1 MRICRSTLQQ
11 YFLSVKRSGKQHK
24 ISYQLLSTSW
34 GGWDEGFVE
43 YKLTCHWKQWRALA
57 RRLRQVKMLEI
68 LVQSSIRWLAQA
80 LLHLELR
87 ADEQT
92 HLKSR
97 IFDQRSA
104 RRQEQRYVEYFGL
117 PERVCEKK
125 SQNLPRKEQQKRL
138 ETTRSSTAVACFAP
152 FEKRSVI
159 IWDSIIIWEW
169 AFEGILRPICREK
182 GHSCGM
188 AGWRIAANLA
198 KFQLGPSHSF
208 SLEQNLSFLLC
219 FRCNLEN
226 HSLWSGLGKIYAKWD
241 FNGNENYT
249 TCVWNSTDNDFFV

>member
-1 MRICRSTLQQ
+1 MSKCRSTLQQ

-57 RRLRQVKMLEI
+57 SRLRQVKMLEI
-68 LVQSSIRWLAQA
+68 LVHSSIRWLAQA
-80 LLHLELR
+80 PLHLELR

-117 PERVCEKK
+117 PERVRQK
-125 SQNLPRKEQQKRL
+125 NLKIFHA
-138 ETTRSSTAVACFAP
+138 RSS
-152 FEKRSVI
+152 KRGKRPHDHRPQLHVLHR
-159 IWDSIIIWEW
+159 
-169 AFEGILRPICREK
+169 LRNVQ
-182 GHSCGM
+182 S
-188 AGWRIAANLA
+188 
-198 KFQLGPSHSF
+198 
-208 SLEQNLSFLLC
+208 
-219 FRCNLEN
+219 
-226 HSLWSGLGKIYAKWD
+226 
-241 FNGNENYT
+241 
-249 TCVWNSTDNDFFV
+249 